1 MAWLTVGLAGA
12 NFVGGL
18 IQGNQQR
25 SAAQEANELQAK
37 IDKQRY
43 ERDLQLWEI
52 DWLRAQSDYSWK
64 VAETEAL
71 RYQDRVR
78 QADYEFNQGLTIDAA
93 IQNLQLNM
101 EALNQTYVIEERLR
115 AQQVSNDLAFSLS
128 SDMNQGINAF
138 SQLGTEAL
146 NIQNQARKANV
157 DSLNAVAQY
166 MLNVKD
172 KQLKAT
178 ALVNQ
183 ANREGQE
190 IQDQIVIGEQLDT
203 LRRDAEYIAAIVT
216 GAESKAGGVAR
227 QGGSKSSKRL
237 AQVAMQEFGR
247 TYGLLKQEQANR
259 RRNLDSYNARLSGEY
274 ANNAAQIATA
284 IEGDVNNITNT
295 RNNNILANQGF
306 TAAFNSTGRQMLTAQ
321 NSYQISTKKTM
332 LDFADLTIPSFGLA
346 RATGRREQIG
356 LLQNTY
362 NTIKGASLPYRNAV
376 IFDPLKPIAGLKPK
390 MFPSTKSYV
399 PGTGTIFANA
409 FMQGAQG
416 AMQGAYTNAEGNLA
430 WR

>member
-1 MAWLTVGLAGA
+1 
-12 NFVGGL
+12 
-18 IQGNQQR
+18 
-25 SAAQEANELQAK
+25 
-37 IDKQRY
+37 
-43 ERDLQLWEI
+43 
-52 DWLRAQSDYSWK
+52 
-64 VAETEAL
+64 
-71 RYQDRVR
+71 
-78 QADYEFNQGLTIDAA
+78 
-93 IQNLQLNM
+93 
-101 EALNQTYVIEERLR
+101 
-115 AQQVSNDLAFSLS
+115 
-128 SDMNQGINAF
+128 
-138 SQLGTEAL
+138 
-146 NIQNQARKANV
+146 
-157 DSLNAVAQY
+157 
-166 MLNVKD
+166 
-172 KQLKAT
+172 
-178 ALVNQ
+178 
-183 ANREGQE
+183 
-190 IQDQIVIGEQLDT
+190 
-203 LRRDAEYIAAIVT
+203 
-216 GAESKAGGVAR
+216 
-227 QGGSKSSKRL
+227 
-237 AQVAMQEFGR
+237 MQEFGR
-247 TYGLLKQEQANR
+247 TYGLLKQEQSNR

-416 AMQGAYTNAEGNLA
+416 AMQGAYTMRAVT
-430 WR
+430 